1 MPKPSDP
8 NGRKR
13 RRGARLTILFAL
25 ILAPSFWLVPL
36 DGRPRER
43 ADDLPV
49 LGRVA
54 DFSLLSQADAP
65 VTRAAFDGEP
75 WVANFAFTRCA
86 SVCPRITQTM
96 RAVQRKAQEE
106 DVGLRFVTFSVDP
119 EHDQP
124 EVMKSYAETYG
135 ADFSSW
141 TFLTGTTQA
150 IEGVARSFSVGFD
163 DQIDPT
169 REDLG
174 IMHSGQLVLV
184 DEEGRIRGYYPS
196 TDEGVEN
203 EIVGDLKRIASR

>member
-1 MPKPSDP
+1 MA
-8 NGRKR
+8 
-13 RRGARLTILFAL
+13 ARAN
-25 ILAPSFWLVPL
+25 
-36 DGRPRER
+36 
-43 ADDLPV
+43 DLPV

-65 VTRAAFDGEP
+65 VTRAAFEGEP

-96 RAVQRKAQEE
+96 RAAQKKAQEE

-124 EVMKSYAETYG
+124 ELMKSYAETYG

-141 TFLTGTTQA
+141 TFLTGTSKA
-150 IEGVARSFSVGFD
+150 IESVARSFSVGFD

-196 TDEGVEN
+196 TDEGVESK
-203 EIVGDLKRIASR
+203 IVGDLKRMASR